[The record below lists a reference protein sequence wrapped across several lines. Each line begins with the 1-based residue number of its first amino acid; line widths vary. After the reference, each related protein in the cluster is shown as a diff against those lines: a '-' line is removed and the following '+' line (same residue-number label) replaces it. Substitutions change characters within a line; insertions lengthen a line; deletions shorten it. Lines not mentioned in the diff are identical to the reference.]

1 MYFIPE
7 KGRFYRWAVH
17 TRPLY
22 RYALTIGVVALFA
35 VAWFFLIDP
44 WFVGLVQY
52 EQAALNR
59 AVQEK
64 QEACTAERVIILRSK
79 QIEKADAAI
88 QNIAQGQSEQDQI
101 AFLFDIAQKK
111 GLQINAFSKEK
122 EKRKEWRAKRY
133 VSFSANGSMDQ
144 FLNFFSSMAESPHM
158 IQCTQLALQAV
169 DQTIFSANLQLECVS
184 LIA

>member
-22 RYALTIGVVALFA
+22 RYGLTLGIVGGVLA
-35 VAWFFLIDP
+35 AWFFLINP
-44 WFVGLVQY
+44 GFVGLVQY

-64 QEACTAERVIILRSK
+64 QEACTAERVITLRSK

-88 QNIAQGQSEQDQI
+88 QEIAHTQNGQDQI
-101 AFLFDIAQKK
+101 AFLFDAAQKQ

-122 EKRKEWRAKRY
+122 EKRKEWRSKQYAAL
-133 VSFSANGSMDQ
+133 SANGSMQQ
-144 FLNFFSSMAESPHM
+144 FLDFFTTIAQSPHM
-158 IQCTQLALQAV
+158 IQCKQFALQSTEGSQFLGNFQLA
-169 DQTIFSANLQLECVS
+169 CVS
-184 LIA
+184 LIS